1 MKKNGAD
8 EEEEGKVTD
17 MTGDMTDT
25 EFEQIVYEV
34 YERMKDCMYLT
45 GKHRIRET
53 LDKHRAELT
62 SMGSM
67 EIITKFEY
75 DGAYFS
81 QILGRIRRREEKKEG
96 DSP

>member
-1 MKKNGAD
+1 MK
-8 EEEEGKVTD
+8 EEVKVTD

-75 DGAYFS
+75 DGKFFS
-81 QILGRIRRREEKKEG
+81 NSRKNTKKRG
-96 DSP
+96 AGGKR